1 MSLSALPTH
10 APVADDFAR
19 VNHIIHE
26 QLASGV
32 TLIETIG
39 HYIVDSGGKRVR
51 PLLVLLAARAL
62 GYEGD
67 RHTLLAALIEFMH
80 TSTLLHDDVVDES
93 SMRRGKATANETWGN
108 APSVL
113 VGDFL
118 YSRSFEMMVDVGSM
132 PIMAVLSHATST
144 IAEGEVLQLTNIGNA
159 DISEED
165 YYRTIRGK
173 TAMLFEASA
182 HTGAMLTS
190 APDAHKEALRMF
202 GQELGMAFQLI
213 DDYLDYAGNAT
224 EMGKNVGDD
233 LAEGKPTLPLLQA
246 MKQGTPEEALLVR
259 HAIEKGDGMAHL
271 DDILRIV
278 RDTGALEY
286 TRQQAQ
292 ERIQRALSAL
302 NIIPESPFKESL
314 TLLAKQAVERSV

>member
-10 APVADDFAR
+10 APVAHDFEQ

-26 QLASGV
+26 RLASGV
-32 TLIETIG
+32 PLIETIG

-80 TSTLLHDDVVDES
+80 TSTLLHDDVVDAS

-132 PIMAVLSHATST
+132 PIMAVLSCATST

-190 APDAHKEALRMF
+190 APDAHQEALRIF

-213 DDYLDYAGNAT
+213 DDYLDYAGNT
-224 EMGKNVGDD
+224 VEMGKNVGDD

-246 MKQGTPEEALLVR
+246 MKKGTPREATLVR
-259 HAIEKGDGMAHL
+259 HAIEKGNGMAHL

-302 NIIPESPFKESL
+302 SIIPDSPFKESL
-314 TLLAKQAVERSV
+314 TLLARQAVERSV